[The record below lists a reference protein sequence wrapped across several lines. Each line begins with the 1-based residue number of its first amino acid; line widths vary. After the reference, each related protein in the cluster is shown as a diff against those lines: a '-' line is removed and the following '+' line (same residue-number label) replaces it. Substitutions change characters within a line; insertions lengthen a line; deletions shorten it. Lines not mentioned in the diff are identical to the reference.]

1 MIKKIKWK
9 EQHVLG
15 NLELDFCKKDDI
27 CYNTIILAGENGT
40 GKTTIL
46 ETLAEV
52 LTLGSIQP
60 FESIEYIIDGNAY
73 IIKPSNEYPDDKSYH
88 ERYDVKKNETEDICR
103 AKNINEEEIDNDKK
117 DIRHYGCVYSMA
129 NTVFRTEKIT
139 SIQTED
145 IDSKKYDVD
154 YNDNFTS
161 IKQLLVDIDSRDCKY
176 LQKLCESGKY
186 DGNYEESFLKRTKI
200 YRFKRAFNDFFD
212 DLKFDRINND
222 FFNDINILFKKYGK
236 TINIDNL
243 SSGEKQIVFRGAYL
257 LKNSQAITGGI
268 VLIDEPELSMHPKWQ
283 EKILKYY
290 RDLFVEDNEQTV
302 QIILATHSEYI
313 LKSALNCKEDI
324 LIINLK
330 NNNGS
335 IEAERIAHTRKNNT
349 SAEINYKIF
358 DIISTDLHI
367 QLFGYLQSKFN
378 KERIRE
384 CDDLILEKLNN
395 KEESYKNKY
404 IVENLG
410 LPIDEKHVDKTLP
423 VYIRNAIDHPDSARK
438 YEQKHLRDSIELLI
452 ELCDFKF

>member
-9 EQHVLG
+9 EHPILG
-15 NLELDFCKKDDI
+15 NLELDFCKKDNI

-60 FESIEYIIDGNAY
+60 FERIEYVIDGNAY
-73 IIKPSNEYPDDKSYH
+73 IIKPSKQYPNDASYH
-88 ERYDVKKNETEDICR
+88 ERYDVKRNTTETICR
-103 AKNINEEEIDNDKK
+103 ARHIHEEEIDNDEK
-117 DIRHYGCVYSMA
+117 DIRHYGCVYSIA
-129 NTVFRTEKIT
+129 NTIFRTEKIT
-139 SIQTED
+139 SIHTED
-145 IDSKKYDVD
+145 IDSKKYNVD

-161 IKQLLVDIDSRDCKY
+161 IKQLLVDIDNRDCKY
-176 LQKLCESGKY
+176 LQKLCKNGKY
-186 DGNYEESFLKRTKI
+186 NGNYEEVFKQTKI
-200 YRFKRAFNDFFD
+200 YRFAKAFNDFFY
-212 DLKFDRINND
+212 DLKFEKINND
-222 FFNDINILFKKYGK
+222 FLNNINILFKKYDR
-236 TINIDNL
+236 IIDIDNL

-257 LKNSQAITGGI
+257 LRNSQAITGGI

-330 NNNGS
+330 NKNGS
-335 IEAERIAHTRKNNT
+335 IESEQIAHTRKNST
-349 SAEINYKIF
+349 SAEINYRIF

-378 KERIRE
+378 KERIRD
-384 CDDLILEKLNN
+384 CDNLILEKLNN
-395 KEESYKNKY
+395 KGEKYKDKY

-410 LPIDEKHVDKTLP
+410 LPIDETHIDKTLP
-423 VYIRNAIDHPDSARK
+423 AYIRNAIDHPDSARK